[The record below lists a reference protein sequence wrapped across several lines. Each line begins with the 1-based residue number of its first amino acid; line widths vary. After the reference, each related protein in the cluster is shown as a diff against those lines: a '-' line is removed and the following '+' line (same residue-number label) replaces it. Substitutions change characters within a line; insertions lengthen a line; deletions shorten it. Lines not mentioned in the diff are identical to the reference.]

1 MAAPIS
7 LLHRMWRKLPAAPR
21 RRAAARLAALVAPR
35 SKAPVLVASEGIIV
49 AGELTRASGL
59 GESARLMLRGLAS
72 LGVPA
77 WPVDVSRLLP
87 AHRDD
92 LPPPHTPVGL
102 PPAGSSL
109 VLHVNPPLLPLVLAR
124 TPSRSCARP
133 TNHWVLV
140 LGAAGG
146 TGRVARRC
154 GVRACGMGAFAL
166 LRGSA

>member
-1 MAAPIS
+1 VS
-7 LLHRMWRKLPAAPR
+7 
-21 RRAAARLAALVAPR
+21 
-35 SKAPVLVASEGIIV
+35 VASEGIIV

-77 WPVDVSRLLP
+77 WPVDVSRFLP

-92 LPPPHTPVGL
+92 LPPPHTPVGP

-124 TPSRSCARP
+124 LPRA
-133 TNHWVLV
+133 LV
-140 LGAAGG
+140 RDCRIVGYWYWELP
-146 TGRVARRC
+146 VAPPEWR
-154 GVRACGMGAFAL
+154 L
-166 LRGSA
+166 ST